1 MSAMETGVSPS
12 SQQDDFEALQQTLKG
27 DASAF
32 DGLFQKY
39 VSRVYNHSLK
49 MLRNEAEAEENVQEV
64 FLTVIRKGESFRGD
78 CAFSTWLYRLTAN
91 AAISRLRKND
101 RVETEEFMEEFLP
114 KYQPDGHHLT
124 PVVDWAENPE
134 KRFLGQEFQ
143 EQLQE
148 ALDLLSPLDKSIV
161 LMSDYEGLKYKEI
174 AEALEMSLA
183 SVKSRLHRAR
193 LFLRG
198 KMAVFNGHSPH

>member
-1 MSAMETGVSPS
+1 MDS
-12 SQQDDFEALQQTLKG
+12 SGSQSLPQDDFEALQRALRG

-64 FLTVIRKGESFRGD
+64 FLTVIRKGESFRGES
-78 CAFSTWLYRLTAN
+78 AFSTWLYRLTAN
-91 AAISRLRKND
+91 TAISRLRKND
-101 RVETEEFMEEFLP
+101 RVETEEFMEEFMP

-124 PVVDWAENPE
+124 PVLDWAENPE

-148 ALDLLSPLDKSIV
+148 ALDMLSPLDKTIV

-174 AEALEMSLA
+174 AEAIELSLA

-198 KMAVFNGHSPH
+198 KIDVFNGHPPH